1 VKPNLLLI
9 ILLLLIA
16 SCTAKQQQPN
26 QQQPNFI
33 FILCDDLGY
42 GDLTCYNP
50 ESEIKTPNI
59 NSLAGDG
66 VRFTQHYSAGPLCSP
81 SRRAFLTG
89 RYQSRL
95 GEWAESYAGLPTFDG
110 VPADRE
116 PSIAMYLKKAGYK
129 NGCFGKWNIGEVE
142 GVSRPGAHGF
152 DEYICIDHNTEY
164 FYHRKWLGEE
174 DLFRGERGLYG
185 TGGKVL
191 NRDGEY
197 LPDIFTDAAIDFIR
211 VNKGNP
217 FFVYLPY
224 AVPHEPMQGPED
236 KPASWKEAPGKKPK
250 ETTNRETYVKMV
262 EYLDKRIGD
271 LLQTLKD
278 LKIEDNTI
286 VIFSSDNGGML
297 LSNNTPL
304 RAGKQHLFEGGIR
317 VPMLV
322 RWPNRLPEAKVV
334 TQPTIIMDITSTFI
348 ELAQA
353 GKYVPRG
360 RVLDGKN
367 LIPYILNEKTELRE
381 FGWRKRT
388 RNHAVGVN
396 FLNNEAYRYGDWK
409 YVKVFEGASKKYTE
423 YLFNLKNDVGESDN
437 LKETNPERFDEM
449 RTRFNDWKKETVNTK
464 DPVYIPLGKDQYGSG
479 R

>member
-1 VKPNLLLI
+1 MKPNLLFI
-9 ILLLLIA
+9 TLLLLVV
-16 SCTAKQQQPN
+16 SCTANQQQPN
-26 QQQPNFI
+26 QQPPNFI

-42 GDLTCYNP
+42 GDLSCYNS

-59 NSLAGDG
+59 NSLAKDG

-81 SRRAFLTG
+81 SRRAFVTG

-110 VPADRE
+110 VPADGE
-116 PSIAMYLKKAGYK
+116 PTIAMYLKKAGYK
-129 NGCFGKWNIGEVE
+129 NGCFGKWNVGEVD

-152 DEYICIDHNTEY
+152 DDYICIDHNTGY
-164 FYHRKWLGEE
+164 FYHRKWLSKE

-185 TGGKVL
+185 VDGKVI

-197 LPDIFTDAAIDFIR
+197 MPDVFTDAAIDFIR
-211 VNKGNP
+211 KNRDNP

-224 AVPHEPMQGPED
+224 AVPHTPMQGPED
-236 KPASWKEAPGKKPK
+236 KPSSWQEAPGKRPE

-262 EYLDKRIGD
+262 EHLDKRIGD
-271 LLQTLKD
+271 LLHTLRD
-278 LKIEDNTI
+278 MKIDDNTI
-286 VIFSSDNGGML
+286 VVLSSDNGGMFL
-297 LSNNTPL
+297 ANNTPL

-322 RWPNRLPEAKVV
+322 RWPDKLPAGKVL
-334 TQPTIIMDITSTFI
+334 TQPTIMMDITSTFI
-348 ELAQA
+348 GLAQA
-353 GKYVPRG
+353 GKYVPG
-360 RVLDGKN
+360 ERVLDGKN
-367 LIPYILNEKTELRE
+367 FIPYILDDKTEQRE

-388 RNHAVGVN
+388 RNHAAGVN
-396 FLNNEAYRYGDWK
+396 FLNNEAYRYGDLK
-409 YVKVFEGASKKYTE
+409 YVKVFEGASKNYTE

-437 LKETNPERFDEM
+437 LKETNPEKFEEM
-449 RTRFNDWKKETVNTK
+449 RTRFNDWKKNIVNTK
-464 DPVYIPLGKDQYGSG
+464 DPVYIPAGKDQYGSG